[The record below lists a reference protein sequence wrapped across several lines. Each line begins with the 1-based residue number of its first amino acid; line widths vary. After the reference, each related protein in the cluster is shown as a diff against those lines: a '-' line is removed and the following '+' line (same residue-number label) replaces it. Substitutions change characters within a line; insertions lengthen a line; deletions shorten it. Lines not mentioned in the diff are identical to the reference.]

1 MKSYKMFYKPLTTP
15 VGVCQIFC
23 AIFPELVKRCFLNTL
38 NLDIMGL
45 IWQELLE
52 DMSAQGI
59 TSLRTE

>member
-1 MKSYKMFYKPLTTP
+1 MYYKQLMTL

-23 AIFPELVKRCFLNTL
+23 AIFPEPAKRCFANTL

-59 TSLRTE
+59 TSLRTK